1 MRKATRRAPTR
12 CVKRRERIIHV
23 IPRGFLPLVRH

>member
-1 MRKATRRAPTR
+1 MRS
-12 CVKRRERIIHV
+12 VKRRERILHV